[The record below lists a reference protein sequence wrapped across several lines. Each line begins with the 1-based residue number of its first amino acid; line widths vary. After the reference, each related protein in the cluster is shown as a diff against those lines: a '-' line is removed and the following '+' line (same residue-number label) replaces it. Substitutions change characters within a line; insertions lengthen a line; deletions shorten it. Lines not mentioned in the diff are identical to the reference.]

1 MKKVTLLALLA
12 LLVLSFSRCKKNS
25 NDKPKKVIVTT
36 IAGTGEPGYLDA
48 TAAFAKFANPMD
60 VAVHTDG
67 TLYITDFFNR
77 RIRKLTPQGL
87 VLTHSGSGIA
97 GNVNGTASMARF
109 LELSLIVMDAP
120 GNAYVLDGSIPQ
132 VRKITPGGDVSVFAG
147 SGTYDYADG
156 RIDSAHFKQG
166 WGLTLDNKGNIYVAD
181 TYNDRI
187 RKIANGYVT
196 TVAGNGIAGY
206 KDGDAAQA
214 QFNKPHGIAV
224 DKQGNLYVADE
235 KNYRIRK
242 ITPAGTVSTFAGT
255 GTQGVADGGTG
266 TAQFYVI
273 GDMVIDNKG
282 ILYVTDVHRIR
293 KITPGGEVSTIA
305 GSQTPGFADGEG
317 NQAQFQFA
325 AGLGI
330 DAAGN
335 IYVAD
340 GANHRIRK
348 ISFQ

>member
-1 MKKVTLLALLA
+1 MKRIVSLILLSFFL
-12 LLVLSFSRCKKNS
+12 LSFSRCKKS
-25 NDKPKKVIVTT
+25 GSDKPKKVIVTT
-36 IAGTGEPGYLDA
+36 IAGTGEIGYLDA
-48 TAAFAKFANPMD
+48 TAAFAKFAYPMD

-67 TLYITDFFNR
+67 TLYITDYTNR
-77 RIRKLTPQGL
+77 RVRKLTPQGV
-87 VLTHSGSGIA
+87 VLTHSGSGTN

-109 LELSLIVMDAP
+109 IELSMIVMDAP

-132 VRKITPGGDVSVFAG
+132 VRKITPAGDVSVLAG

-156 RIDSAHFKQG
+156 RVDSAHFKQG
-166 WGLTLDNKGNIYVAD
+166 WGLTIDSKGNIYVAD

-214 QFNKPHGIAV
+214 QFNKPCGIAV
-224 DKQGNLYVADE
+224 DKQGNLYVADA

-242 ITPAGTVSTFAGT
+242 ITPAGAVSTYAGN
-255 GTQGVADGGTG
+255 GTQGSDDGPTG
-266 TAQFYVI
+266 TAQFYVL

-282 ILYVTDVHRIR
+282 ILYVTDIHRIR
-293 KITPGGEVSTIA
+293 KITPDGEVSTIA
-305 GSQTPGFADGEG
+305 GSQPGFADGEG
-317 NQAQFQFA
+317 NQALFQNPT
-325 AGLGI
+325 GLAI

-340 GANHRIRK
+340 LQNNRIRK
-348 ISFQ
+348 ISFH